1 MLAGLGRQVQST
13 GLLAPDAIDT
23 ALDALKRFRALCDIL
38 HVRRIWAIATAAC
51 RDARNGRAFIAE
63 AERICRTPITILS
76 GKREAH
82 LTALGVV
89 SGIHKPD
96 GIVGDLGGGSLELV
110 DVHGSRVRGGVTLPL
125 GGLALQ
131 DIAGKSLKKAEKIV
145 EDAFDDLDMLH
156 EGEGRTFYA
165 VGGTWRA
172 LARLH
177 MWQTGYPFHVM
188 HNYRISAREALEF
201 SRLVHRVD
209 TETLSQ
215 DRSRQRR
222 PPAAARLCRA
232 GAGKPGAHDQ
242 AQAGDHLGARRARGP
257 ALFAA
262 QAERTRARSADLGGR
277 RSQRA
282 ALALAAPRRGA
293 DRLDRPLHGVVRVAR
308 RPPTSAG
315 CATPP
320 ACLADIGW
328 RAHPDYRGEQSM
340 NIIAHGAFVAIDH
353 PGRAYL
359 ALSVY
364 FRHAG
369 LSEEDL
375 SPRLRELATTRMLD
389 RARVLGAA
397 MRVAYILTAGQSGV
411 LPKTPM
417 QVKRGR
423 LVLQLPGRY
432 GAARQRP
439 AVQPAAPARAAG
451 RPRAG
456 DRASIRMIFRNRF
469 PLIGTC
475 ATLHRH
481 HAALARPPA
490 PARPCLSASAF
501 SPNSSRRQPFSAGTS
516 ASSSAAMRSSSSTVA
531 ITLAATP
538 WLLGGHAQQHF
549 QQFDGGG
556 AVRRRAEALEPR
568 QRLGIALEPALD
580 RLDDRLAPARALEA
594 LRQ

>member
-1 MLAGLGRQVQST
+1 VANRSRSPRRAALYAASSKARKRSRASAATKANSFKGRLDHGPPIAVIDIGSNSVRLVIYEGLTRAPTPIFNEKVLAGLGRQVQTT
-13 GLLAPDAIDT
+13 GLLAADAIDI
-23 ALDALKRFRALCDIL
+23 AFDALKRFRALCDTL

-63 AERICRTPITILS
+63 AERICRTPIAILS

-82 LTALGVV
+82 LTALGIV

-110 DVHGSRVRGGVTLPL
+110 EVHGNRVRSGVTLPL

-145 EDAFDDLDMLH
+145 EDAFDDLDMLEH
-156 EGEGRTFYA
+156 GEGRTFYA

-209 TETLSQ
+209 ADTLS
-215 DRSRQRR
+215 
-222 PPAAARLCRA
+222 
-232 GAGKPGAHDQ
+232 KI
-242 AQAGDHLGARRARGP
+242 
-257 ALFAA
+257 
-262 QAERTRARSADLGGR
+262 E
-277 RSQRA
+277 
-282 ALALAAPRRGA
+282 
-293 DRLDRPLHGVVRVAR
+293 VVNSAR
-308 RPPTSAG
+308 RPLLAYAALVLENLVRTIKPKQVVFSVLGVREGLLYSLLKPNERMRDPLIAAAADLNVLRSRSPHHGEELIGWTDNFIASSGLEETADERRLRH
-315 CATPP
+315 A
-320 ACLADIGW
+320 ACLLGDIGW

-397 MRVAYILTAGQSGV
+397 MRVAYILTAGQGGV

-417 QVKRGR
+417 RVKRGKLILTLPGKFSRLASARLHNRLHQCAR
-423 LVLQLPGRY
+423 LVGR
-432 GAARQRP
+432 
-439 AVQPAAPARAAG
+439 
-451 RPRAG
+451 
-456 DRASIRMIFRNRF
+456 D
-469 PLIGTC
+469 PLIET
-475 ATLHRH
+475 
-481 HAALARPPA
+481 
-490 PARPCLSASAF
+490 
-501 SPNSSRRQPFSAGTS
+501 
-516 ASSSAAMRSSSSTVA
+516 
-531 ITLAATP
+531 
-538 WLLGGHAQQHF
+538 
-549 QQFDGGG
+549 
-556 AVRRRAEALEPR
+556 
-568 QRLGIALEPALD
+568 
-580 RLDDRLAPARALEA
+580 
-594 LRQ
+594 